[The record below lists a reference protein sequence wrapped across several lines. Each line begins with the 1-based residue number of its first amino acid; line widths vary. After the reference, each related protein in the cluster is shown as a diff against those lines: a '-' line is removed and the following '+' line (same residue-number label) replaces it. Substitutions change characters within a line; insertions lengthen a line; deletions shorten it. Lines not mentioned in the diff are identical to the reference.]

1 LFHTLAVGVHH
12 RQIGLRLRCATL
24 GCLQVALQGL
34 REILRHALAV
44 GIHQAQVV
52 ERCELEIG
60 GVVGHGLRL
69 RFGVEWPQ
77 RTGAT
82 VAKTPCGIMPFAL
95 VLKRDL
101 CEEYKLR
108 VFSVFY
114 KKI

>member
-1 LFHTLAVGVHH
+1 
-12 RQIGLRLRCATL
+12 
-24 GCLQVALQGL
+24 
-34 REILRHALAV
+34 
-44 GIHQAQVV
+44 
-52 ERCELEIG
+52 
-60 GVVGHGLRL
+60 
-69 RFGVEWPQ
+69 VEWPQ